1 MLTRRVIAACAAC
14 AAAAI
19 GAAAGGA
26 GAAAA
31 TGAHSRPGSF
41 GPGATAQLIR
51 DTANAWKITQGSG
64 VTVAVLSSG
73 VDPNAI
79 GLAGKVVTGHDHVD
93 LPYPAPLDG
102 TLIASAIA
110 SSGPTS
116 ASPVGPIGRAPRAK
130 ILSIR
135 IYPDSTVPGAAAW
148 YKTADWDTLLASAIR
163 EAARRGAQ
171 VIYADGFAPG
181 SSAGLEQAVQYAI
194 SKNAVVIALEDDSGS
209 ERNAPTYPASLPG
222 VIGAGTAFLP
232 GLVPPS
238 RRFPSPRNESILVSA
253 PGNQFAA
260 SAPSGLGYTVQ
271 NYYSAAAWVT
281 GTAALI
287 KSVYPH
293 LASAL
298 VARAITLSAR
308 DHPPGGYNTTVGFG
322 LINPDGALRE
332 ASALATLRSTA
343 APGPGVASPAAR
355 LGSGPAPGVIDAVH
369 HSAAKLAGFGG
380 SIVAGLACLILAM
393 LLRRRGRRR
402 TGAAGPRPRPGSA
415 RS

>member
-171 VIYADGFAPG
+171 VIYADGFVYG

-194 SKNAVVIALEDDSGS
+194 SKNAVVIAAASGTP
-209 ERNAPTYPASLPG
+209 RPIPPAFRASSGQARPSCPG
-222 VIGAGTAFLP
+222 SF
-232 GLVPPS
+232 PP
-238 RRFPSPRNESILVSA
+238 RADSPR
-253 PGNQFAA
+253 PGT
-260 SAPSGLGYTVQ
+260 SR
-271 NYYSAAAWVT
+271 YS
-281 GTAALI
+281 
-287 KSVYPH
+287 
-293 LASAL
+293 
-298 VARAITLSAR
+298 SAR
-308 DHPPGGYNTTVGFG
+308 
-322 LINPDGALRE
+322 R
-332 ASALATLRSTA
+332 ATS
-343 APGPGVASPAAR
+343 S
-355 LGSGPAPGVIDAVH
+355 
-369 HSAAKLAGFGG
+369 
-380 SIVAGLACLILAM
+380 
-393 LLRRRGRRR
+393 
-402 TGAAGPRPRPGSA
+402 PRPRRLGLAIPCRITIPRPPGLPE
-415 RS
+415 RRR